1 MMVRADGHGVVWVG
15 LLGQSG
21 AGSCPNLPQRRSGT
35 GSAARRSAE
44 YQRFFSYVPA
54 RSGSLRQI
62 WTIGAASDPSKVI
75 LGCLRVAGGAPGAT
89 RGEVVSKSATKAP
102 RGGIGGEQKRG
113 ISTIL
118 FRRSGSVGVFVAD
131 LDNRRRR
138 GPAGGGRSPASARST
153 TSTPARAS
161 ARRAVADRADT
172 PSDRAGPA
180 RAPPRGRLRR
190 PDPRDRHLTRENV
203 C

>member
-54 RSGSLRQI
+54 RSGSLWQI

-102 RGGIGGEQKRG
+102 RTGIGGEQKRG

-118 FRRSGSVGVFVAD
+118 FRRSGSAGVFVAD

-138 GPAGGGRSPASARST
+138 GPAGEGGRPPRRGPRRQHRRRHPRGGRSQTGRTPHPTAPA
-153 TSTPARAS
+153 
-161 ARRAVADRADT
+161 
-172 PSDRAGPA
+172 
-180 RAPPRGRLRR
+180 PRERR
-190 PDPRDRHLTRENV
+190 PYRSDAALTREIAT
-203 C
+203 